1 MELLILTVSLCLLM
15 AAVHSAEK
23 DDGAYSQRRWDM
35 VESQIVSRGI
45 SEARVIEAMLK
56 VPRHRFVHQDF
67 RHQAYLDCALPIEMG
82 QTISQPYIVAYMTE
96 LLSLNEGD
104 RVLEIGTGS
113 GYQSAILAEMGC
125 EVYTIEIIEPLS
137 SSAIAVLDD
146 LGYKNIHFKVG
157 DGYEGWEEHAPYDAI
172 VVTAAPPEIPE
183 PLKAQLK
190 EKGRMVIPVGENI
203 QELILITH
211 TKGGI
216 DEKRVTPVRFV
227 PMVGEA
233 QKHHHE

>member
-1 MELLILTVSLCLLM
+1 MELLVFIVSFLVLT
-15 AAVHSAEK
+15 AVLNNAEQDK
-23 DDGAYSQRRWDM
+23 ETYSQRRWDM
-35 VESQIVSRGI
+35 VENQIVSRGI
-45 SEARVIEAMLK
+45 SEARIIEAMLK
-56 VPRHRFVHQDF
+56 VPRHKFVYEDF
-67 RHQAYLDCALPIEMG
+67 KQQAYLDCALPIERG

-96 LLSLNEGD
+96 LLGLKEGD
-104 RVLEIGTGS
+104 KVLEIGTGS

-137 SSAIAVLDD
+137 KSAKAVLDD
-146 LGYKNIHFKVG
+146 LGYKNIHYKVG

-190 EKGRMVIPVGENI
+190 KKGRMVIPVGEDI
-203 QELILITH
+203 QELILITS
-211 TKGGI
+211 TKGGLV
-216 DEKRVTPVRFV
+216 EKRVTPVRFV

-233 QKHHHE
+233 QKIHH